1 MNVGQIRQ
9 MIQDS
14 KKHFSDMSDQIWDY
28 PELRFQEFE
37 SSKIQQDELQ
47 KQGFRVKAGLGEM
60 DTAFIASAGAGYP
73 VIGILGEY
81 DALPGLSQVSG
92 VNHQEAVVPGG
103 SGHGCGHNLLGTAGV
118 QAAVVLKEYLK
129 REQLQGTI
137 RYYGC
142 PGEESGAG
150 KTFMVREGCF
160 EDADICI
167 SWHPGDINSYAMGTK
182 ANVHVVYKFHGK
194 SSHAATAPW
203 AGRSALD
210 AAELMNVGVNY
221 LREHVPSGVMMH
233 YAFLNT
239 GGNAPNIVQA
249 DTEMIYVVRAPG
261 LIETKEVMERVNKV
275 AEGAAMMTE
284 TEVEICPVSSYA
296 NVLENQTLGRL
307 VETHMRETLE
317 TLEPASMSTISTDVG
332 DVSWCVPTVCIFV
345 QTAKRETALHTWQM
359 TAQGKSELA
368 HTGMAN
374 AAQIMALT
382 AADLYENPVLVE
394 AAKADL
400 KKKLEGQKYVC
411 LIPDD
416 VKPGT
421 F

>member
-1 MNVGQIRQ
+1 MKSGQIKQ

-14 KKHFSDMSDQIWDY
+14 KEHFSNMSDQIWDC
-28 PELRFQEFE
+28 PELRFQEFR
-37 SSKIQQDELQ
+37 SSEIQQDEL
-47 KQGFRVKAGLGEM
+47 KKRGFTITARLGGM
-60 DTAFIASAGAGYP
+60 DTAFVASAGTGYP
-73 VIGILGEY
+73 IVGILGEF

-92 VNHQEAVVPGG
+92 ADKQEAVVSGG
-103 SGHGCGHNLLGTAGV
+103 PGHGCGHNLLGTAGV
-118 QAAVVLKEYLK
+118 QAAVVLKEYLEK
-129 REQLQGTI
+129 EHLRGTI

-160 EDADICI
+160 DDVDTCL
-167 SWHPGDINSYAMGTK
+167 SWHPGDINSYAAGTK

-233 YAFLNT
+233 YAFLDT

-249 DTEMIYVVRAPG
+249 DAEMIYVVRAPG
-261 LIETKEVMERVNKV
+261 LIETKEVLERVNKV

-296 NVLENQTLGRL
+296 NVLENQTLGQL
-307 VETHMRETLE
+307 VKIHMKEITETV
-317 TLEPASMSTISTDVG
+317 EPASISTISTDVG
-332 DVSWCVPTVCIFV
+332 DVSWCVPTICIFV
-345 QTAKRETALHTWQM
+345 QTAEKETTLHTWQM

-368 HTGMAN
+368 HAGMAK
-374 AAQIMALT
+374 AAEIMALT
-382 AADLYENPVLVE
+382 AADLYENPALVE

-400 KKKLEGQKYVC
+400 KKMLDGQEYIC